1 MKAVPMVLGLMLLL
15 GAQTAPQAVNPHELK
30 IIVSGL
36 S

>member
-1 MKAVPMVLGLMLLL
+1 MKSIPVVLGLMLLVA
-15 GAQTAPQAVNPHELK
+15 AQTAPQAVNPHELK